1 MGRRNAIPRN
11 RRQSDAKER
20 ALAALALK
28 RRKKGLSL
36 SAVAKAEHTTT
47 VGTDKNHAEHRAI
60 EFHPVANIFPLIEGE
75 EFDKLVEDIR
85 ANGLVEPIWL
95 HPEDQQIIDGR
106 NRYRACCKAGVEP
119 LVRNWS
125 GKGSLV
131 EFVLSLNL
139 HRRHLTPSQRA
150 CLATDILPLLE
161 EEARKRQL
169 ASLRQNQQ
177 PVPEKIPERDRGE
190 ARQKAA
196 TAIAVNPRYVS
207 DAKKLKERAPA
218 VYDKVRAGS
227 FSLQQAKHEIR
238 RQQKEAIV
246 AQIKRE
252 PLPTPKG
259 PFRVIVIDP
268 PWPYRTGRWRPYPD
282 MSLGEI
288 KALPVANL
296 AHGDCMLWLWTTNAF
311 MREAFEC
318 LDAWGFESK
327 TILTWVKDRMGLGE
341 WLRGQ
346 TEHCILAVKG
356 KPVVTLSSQTTALSA
371 PKREHSRK
379 PSEFYVLVE
388 SLCPGNKL
396 EMFARETRPDWQ
408 AWGAETDFFS
418 TEAPVEA

>member
-1 MGRRNAIPRN
+1 M
-11 RRQSDAKER
+11 
-20 ALAALALK
+20 
-28 RRKKGLSL
+28 
-36 SAVAKAEHTTT
+36 
-47 VGTDKNHAEHRAI
+47 
-60 EFHPVANIFPLIEGE
+60 
-75 EFDKLVEDIR
+75 
-85 ANGLVEPIWL
+85 
-95 HPEDQQIIDGR
+95 
-106 NRYRACCKAGVEP
+106 
-119 LVRNWS
+119 
-125 GKGSLV
+125 
-131 EFVLSLNL
+131 
-139 HRRHLTPSQRA
+139 
-150 CLATDILPLLE
+150 
-161 EEARKRQL
+161 
-169 ASLRQNQQ
+169 
-177 PVPEKIPERDRGE
+177 PERDRGE
-190 ARQKAA
+190 AREKAA

-207 DAKKLKERAPA
+207 EAKKLKERAPA

-227 FSLQQAKHEIR
+227 FRLQQAKHEIR

-318 LDAWGFESK
+318 LDALGFESR

-346 TEHCILAVKG
+346 PEHSILAVKG
-356 KPVVTLSSQTTALSA
+356 KHGVTLSSQTTALSA

-396 EMFARETRPDWQ
+396 EMFARETRPDCQ